1 MDVDLKKNV
10 LISGYYGDKNFG
22 DEAILYVL
30 VQKLKNITK
39 NICILSSDPEFT
51 SEVYLVNSV
60 YKFNLFKIL
69 KQIFKSDVLIS
80 GGGSLLQ
87 DVTSLKSLLYY
98 LFIIFVSLLFSKEV
112 IIFAQGIGPIN
123 NKLGQFLTK
132 KLLKQVKLITV
143 RDVKSYE
150 LLRSWG
156 IDSKIINDPMFGLS
170 LPQNTPMNRVGIQLR
185 QWKTLTSKMLNELAF
200 AVNKNFS
207 HKEIYI
213 YSLQDSIDMPVCQEF
228 AQILLNINPKIKL
241 KLEHNLNIPE
251 IISSFRNLDFM
262 LSMRFHGCL
271 LALKYGIRT
280 CALSYD
286 QKVEKLAEEFDIPC
300 FNLNAKSEYNFED
313 IFNKLISIDK
323 RQLFN
328 KVNSINF
335 NFHPI
340 EDYLT
345 KINKNR

>member
-69 KQIFKSDVLIS
+69 KQIFKSDVLMS

-132 KLLKQVKLITV
+132 KILKQVKLITV

-150 LLRSWG
+150 LLKSWG

-185 QWKTLTSKMLNELAF
+185 QWKTLTSKMLNELAYS
-200 AVNKNFS
+200 VNKNFS

-241 KLEHNLNIPE
+241 KIEHNLNIPE
-251 IISSFRNLDFM
+251 IIASFRNLDFM
-262 LSMRFHGCL
+262 ISMRFHGCL

-286 QKVEKLAEEFDIPC
+286 QKVEKLADEFDIPC
-300 FNLNAKSEYNFED
+300 LNLNAKSEYNFDD
-313 IFNKLISIDK
+313 IFNKLISVDK
-323 RQLFN
+323 RLLFN

-340 EDYLT
+340 EEYLT
-345 KINKNR
+345 KIIKNR